1 MLFGSGPESF
11 KRNGTHIREKY
22 YYSLFK
28 KNQLLPKLIEYP
40 INRKEHKG
48 LLKFVQIIFQ
58 LLNSISHPI
67 FDNKKFRDFDL
78 IRCKQI
84 YGAWSGLILKIVKKR
99 KLIIRVGYSWSQSIL
114 YESGSKSLKFKI
126 SKIFEQFILKNSD
139 GIIVTSK
146 YLFKKYKYLKKEIVV
161 IPNGVN
167 IENFKD
173 LDIKTK
179 YDYIYVGRLIHI
191 KGIDRILDFVLSN
204 KNKSF
209 LIIGSNPNNINI
221 NKFGNIHYIEK
232 VANDQLPI
240 LMNKSRRIINLSRSE
255 GSPKALIEG
264 IACGCFPVVSNINA
278 HENILSDLKYGTI
291 VEYPKKSFFEIGKF
305 NNRKYESFRNK
316 YSLKNCVKKESDF
329 MKRIYNN

>member
-1 MLFGSGPESF
+1 M
-11 KRNGTHIREKY
+11 RENY
-22 YYSLFK
+22 YYSLFE
-28 KNQLLPKLIEYP
+28 KNKLEPILIEYP
-40 INRKEHKG
+40 INRKKNKG

-58 LLNSISHPI
+58 LLNSFFDPI

-84 YGAWSGLILKIVKKR
+84 YGAWSGVILKIVKKK

-114 YESGSKSLKFKI
+114 HESGSKSLKFQI
-126 SKIFEQFILKNSD
+126 SKFIEKYLLNNSD
-139 GIIVTSK
+139 GIIVSSK
-146 YLFKKYKYLKKEIVV
+146 YLSKKYKYLKKEITV
-161 IPNGVN
+161 IPNGVS
-167 IENFKD
+167 IENFRD
-173 LDIKTK
+173 LDIRTK

-191 KGIDRILDFVLSN
+191 KGIDRIIDFIISN

-221 NKFGNIHYIEK
+221 NNFGNIHYIEK
-232 VANDQLPI
+232 VANNELPI

-278 HENILSDLKYGTI
+278 HKNILSDLKYGTI
-291 VEYPKKSFFEIGKF
+291 IEYPQKNILKIGKF
-305 NNRKYESFRNK
+305 NKIKYEAFRNK
-316 YSLKNCVKKESDF
+316 YSFKNCVKKESDF
-329 MKRIYNN
+329 IKKIYHN